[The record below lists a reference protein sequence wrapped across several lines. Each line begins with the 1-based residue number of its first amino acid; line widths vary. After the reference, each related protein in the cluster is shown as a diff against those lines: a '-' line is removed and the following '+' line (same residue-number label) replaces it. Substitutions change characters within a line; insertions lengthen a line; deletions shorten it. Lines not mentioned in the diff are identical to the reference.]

1 MSAPSAPDLK
11 SSFDQRRARIF
22 RPVVIVSVVALVLL
36 AVIAMRLVA
45 SNDREAREHEQAM
58 VERGLALRMHEL
70 EQGVIPQVE
79 WDEAVDHLG
88 NRLDRPWADAYFT
101 VFMHSQ
107 VGATRAFVLQ
117 GDGRP
122 AYAARDGKPTRA
134 SPDAIFA
141 PFAPAAAKMLP
152 GLRQRDAAAHEPPVS
167 GQALAHA
174 VHTTALARAE
184 GQVWIVSAHL
194 IQPDGGKVKPREGP
208 LAIAMLAIPLDA
220 PMLNLFGQRY
230 HIEDMVVTP
239 DAPRNDTM
247 ARVQLKGLDGAGL
260 GWMVWTPQRPGTAL
274 LREIAAPLI
283 MLLAAFAWG
292 AWIFIR
298 EASQITRELIDSE
311 ALARHVAY
319 HDTLTGLPNRAL
331 MFDRLTNML
340 AIARRHAFDP
350 ANDLAVHC
358 LDLDRFKEVNDTL
371 GHHAGD
377 ELIQKVGII
386 LKQLCR
392 ESDTVARLGGD
403 EFVILQPGTTAAGAS
418 HLAGRI
424 LRELAQPIDLTFGQV
439 EISGSIGI
447 TMVSDP
453 QTAPSDVLRQADLA
467 LYAAKEAGRNTTA
480 FFEPEMDAALRLRR
494 ALEGDLRHALASG
507 EIHMAYQPQIDR
519 DDRVVSVEA
528 LVRWH
533 HPEKGPISPTVL
545 IPLAEESGLVHELGE
560 YILRRVFEE
569 THGWPGLRV
578 AVNLSALQLRSPV
591 FMAMVTRLVAEYDID
606 PRHYEFEI
614 TETAL
619 LGDEGVTRNNL
630 TVLSQEGFTI
640 ALDDFGTGYSSLTN
654 LHRFAIDKIKIDR
667 SFVQNLDSGEEAEA
681 LIDAIVRLGRALGLD
696 IVAEGVETESQ
707 RRRLAM
713 CGCNHFQGYL
723 VSRPVGAQELERM
736 IPGK

>member
-1 MSAPSAPDLK
+1 
-11 SSFDQRRARIF
+11 
-22 RPVVIVSVVALVLL
+22 
-36 AVIAMRLVA
+36 
-45 SNDREAREHEQAM
+45 
-58 VERGLALRMHEL
+58 
-70 EQGVIPQVE
+70 
-79 WDEAVDHLG
+79 
-88 NRLDRPWADAYFT
+88 
-101 VFMHSQ
+101 
-107 VGATRAFVLQ
+107 
-117 GDGRP
+117 
-122 AYAARDGKPTRA
+122 
-134 SPDAIFA
+134 
-141 PFAPAAAKMLP
+141 
-152 GLRQRDAAAHEPPVS
+152 
-167 GQALAHA
+167 
-174 VHTTALARAE
+174 
-184 GQVWIVSAHL
+184 
-194 IQPDGGKVKPREGP
+194 
-208 LAIAMLAIPLDA
+208 
-220 PMLNLFGQRY
+220 
-230 HIEDMVVTP
+230 
-239 DAPRNDTM
+239 
-247 ARVQLKGLDGAGL
+247 
-260 GWMVWTPQRPGTAL
+260 
-274 LREIAAPLI
+274 
-283 MLLAAFAWG
+283 
-292 AWIFIR
+292 
-298 EASQITRELIDSE
+298 
-311 ALARHVAY
+311 
-319 HDTLTGLPNRAL
+319 
-331 MFDRLTNML
+331 
-340 AIARRHAFDP
+340 
-350 ANDLAVHC
+350 
-358 LDLDRFKEVNDTL
+358 
-371 GHHAGD
+371 
-377 ELIQKVGII
+377 
-386 LKQLCR
+386 
-392 ESDTVARLGGD
+392 VARLGGD

-569 THGWPGLRV
+569 TRGWPGLRV

-619 LGDEGVTRNNL
+619 LGDDGVTRNNL